1 MLYVDILDLCKA
13 YENFARKIMEDK
25 VKKDGNSL
33 AHIFNVYYPEPVT
46 IIELAEIVRE
56 AIVKYSQ
63 GEIDPEI
70 NVVDTG
76 QPSVFNENDKNLIK
90 VDTSKALDFLEMEK
104 LKSPKESVE
113 DIVRLKVSDN

>member
-1 MLYVDILDLCKA
+1 
-13 YENFARKIMEDK
+13 MEDK

-76 QPSVFNENDKNLIK
+76 QPSVFNENDKRLIK